1 MAERGTDQYLAD
13 RYPGTNGDPAP
24 LRAGE
29 KPLDSWQA
37 PKLIPAHSQDMNA
50 GPSGWRQRM
59 TQESRVVKLEPP
71 MRQWTSEIRSAPMP
85 ERQAQ
90 PAPEQ
95 QTAESASYDRERGRG
110 ALPPIARGGR
120 Q

>member
-13 RYPGTNGDPAP
+13 RYPGTGGDPAP

-37 PKLIPAHSQDMNA
+37 PDLVPSH
-50 GPSGWRQRM
+50 GPYRQELRARL
-59 TQESRVVKLEPP
+59 TKEP
-71 MRQWTSEIRSAPMP
+71 MLHQWTSEIRSAPMP